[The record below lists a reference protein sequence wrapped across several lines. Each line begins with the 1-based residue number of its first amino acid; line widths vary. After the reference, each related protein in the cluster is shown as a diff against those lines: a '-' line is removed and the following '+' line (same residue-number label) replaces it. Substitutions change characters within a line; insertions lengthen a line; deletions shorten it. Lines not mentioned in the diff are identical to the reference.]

1 MLPTARPFFIST
13 ESFEWLQS
21 SVRKTC
27 ESLVQITTLNVQTAQ
42 TALGAQ
48 TQHWNKLLQV
58 QRPEELSALQAA
70 VVQPMASQASQ
81 YSQELYQIANNLGQA
96 WQEPSKAPLGDMQ
109 SHWVRAQNNMSTLLK
124 NMPVAAQ
131 ALNAT
136 VKNRLTS
143 ANEVVSALQK
153 VATQANNAAQA
164 NLLAVVES
172 TTQLQKA

>member
-1 MLPTARPFFIST
+1 MLPTARPFFVST

-42 TALGAQ
+42 ATLGTQ

-58 QRPEELSALQAA
+58 QRPEEFSALQAA
-70 VVQPMASQASQ
+70 VVQPIASQASQ

-96 WQEPSKAPLGDMQ
+96 WQVPSKASHGDVQ
-109 SHWVRAQNNMSTLLK
+109 NHWVRAQNNMNTWLK
-124 NMPVAAQ
+124 NMPVTAQ
-131 ALNAT
+131 ALSAS

-143 ANEVVSALQK
+143 ANEAVSALQQ
-153 VATQANNAAQA
+153 VLTQANNAAQA

-172 TTQLQKA
+172 TTQLEKA